1 MEIVTVLFEY
11 LILVLS
17 ISIHD
22 CAQTWV
28 AFRLGDPTARML
40 GRFTLNPMRHYD
52 LWGTVIWPG
61 IFLFRS
67 PLVIG
72 WGKDVPISTRNL
84 RRPSL
89 ENAIRLAGPAAQLV
103 TAVVCLV
110 ILVVWKHLSPTAAGC
125 ITVAPYFALRVPM
138 ASPDAL
144 PGIFPV
150 VLLLYFG
157 ILISLFLFVFN
168 LMPLPTLD
176 GGKILRYYLPYRAAQ
191 LYDSWSL
198 YITIGFLLIGFRL
211 LYFAFSPVLGLFQGL
226 LTTL

>member
-1 MEIVTVLFEY
+1 
-11 LILVLS
+11 
-17 ISIHD
+17 
-22 CAQTWV
+22 
-28 AFRLGDPTARML
+28 ML
-40 GRFTLNPMRHYD
+40 GRFTLNPLRHYD

-72 WGKDVPISTRNL
+72 WGKDVPISARNL
-84 RRPSL
+84 RKPAL
-89 ENAIRLAGPAAQLV
+89 ENVIRLAGPVAQLV

-110 ILVVWKHLSPTAAGC
+110 ILVVWKHMSPAAGGC
-125 ITVAPYFALRVPM
+125 ITVAPIFALRVPM
-138 ASPDAL
+138 VSPDAL

-191 LYDSWSL
+191 LYDAWSL
-198 YITIGFLLIGFRL
+198 YITIGFLLVGFRL
-211 LYFAFSPVLGLFQGL
+211 LYSAFSPVLGLFQHL